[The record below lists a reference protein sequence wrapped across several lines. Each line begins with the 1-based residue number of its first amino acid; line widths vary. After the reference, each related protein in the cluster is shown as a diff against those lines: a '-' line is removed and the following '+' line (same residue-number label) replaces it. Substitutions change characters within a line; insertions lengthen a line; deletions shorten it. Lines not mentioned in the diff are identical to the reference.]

1 MIIDIL
7 LIIILLFGFVIG
19 FKRGFTK
26 QLVSFL
32 GILIVL
38 ILSFILK
45 NPISVFMYKYFPF
58 FSFNGISSLN
68 ILFYEVLSFSLIFGI
83 LTVILRILIM
93 ITGIFEKVLKFTI
106 ILGIPSK
113 ILGGILGIIENY
125 IIIFVVLFFISM
137 PIFDINLSDS
147 KISNYMLNNTPILSN
162 ICENTIDT
170 FNDFSKLKKEY
181 KGIESIPKLNK
192 EALDLFIKYKIIS
205 KENVEQLIRS
215 KKITNVEV

>member
-125 IIIFVVLFFISM
+125 IIIFVILFFISM